1 MVAWLKARVRE
12 LTTHLGIIMA
22 GVSPVLAQYAAFD
35 RRVAYAGIAIGIAL
49 VLFKER
55 RDA

>member
-1 MVAWLKARVRE
+1 MTAWFKARIRE
-12 LTTHLGIIMA
+12 VSTHAGVILA

-35 RRVAYAGIAIGIAL
+35 RRIAYAGVAIGIAL

>member
-12 LTTHLGIIMA
+12 VTTHLGIIMA

-35 RRVAYAGIAIGIAL
+35 RHIAYAGVAIGIAL

>member
-1 MVAWLKARVRE
+1 MIEWLKARVRE
-12 LTTHLGIIMA
+12 VTTHLGIIMA

>member
-12 LTTHLGIIMA
+12 VTTHLGIIMA
-22 GVSPVLAQYAAFD
+22 GISPVMAQYAAFD
-35 RRVAYAGIAIGIAL
+35 RRIAYAGIAVGILL